1 MEAKVTAKVTAKV
14 EKPAS
19 AREANREKH
28 ANLTNR
34 RERPDVTAN
43 LKNKDRIPGF
53 GCMFGVIHIRILI
66 KYV

>member
-1 MEAKVTAKVTAKV
+1 MEAKVTAKVVSKV

-28 ANLTNR
+28 ENSTNR

-43 LKNKDRIPGF
+43 LKNKGRIVRF